1 MKRIVGHPPKVE
13 WRSVCPSWLQ
23 QEESSTLAV
32 FASADIFLL
41 LRVLGTAVGKA
52 ADDLVVEEGP
62 GNIMLNSAFEEIGT
76 SVENAEALLSPGDMG
91 QGKRGQQNM
100 VGRSFWLWGFPS
112 VLARFFS
119 SNAVLLADQQ
129 YCQWWTWCRGSFG
142 RLVGGMRR

>member
-13 WRSVCPSWLQ
+13 LRSVCPSWLQ

-62 GNIMLNSAFEEIGT
+62 GNIMLNSAFE
-76 SVENAEALLSPGDMG
+76 
-91 QGKRGQQNM
+91 
-100 VGRSFWLWGFPS
+100 
-112 VLARFFS
+112 
-119 SNAVLLADQQ
+119 
-129 YCQWWTWCRGSFG
+129 
-142 RLVGGMRR
+142 